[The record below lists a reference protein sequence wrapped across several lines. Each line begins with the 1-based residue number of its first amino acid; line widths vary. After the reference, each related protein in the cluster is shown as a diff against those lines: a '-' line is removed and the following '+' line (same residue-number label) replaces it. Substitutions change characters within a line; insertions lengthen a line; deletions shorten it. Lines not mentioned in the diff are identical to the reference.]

1 MADIR
6 FTTDMALE
14 LAGCDGVFPVEFPEG
29 TGKDLD
35 DRMASMPEAGERFL
49 GAGALL
55 PEDAFLGWQV
65 GARGEEAGQMVVFS
79 SPGRQAAQEDLRW
92 VFEDAAEIGSFRD
105 GKPED
110 LRGEGRR
117 LYLICMDAKESMEA
131 QGSMD
136 AKGSMEA
143 PGKAPSDLPVPGK
156 DNGSRMGRKKFLWDF
171 IKAVKDS
178 GGIARGILQ
187 GGRSNRGMLLIS
199 LREEI
204 SLRMR
209 TMLSMAIP
217 GADAVE
223 IRADGTGL
231 CRTEGLSGSV
241 MSFCTAETLRE
252 HCMEAVVEAENTS
265 ISEDTPIKELELSV
279 RSMNCLLRAGIRTL
293 GELCALRPEEIAGI
307 RNLGKK
313 GVDEILAMQHR
324 LAGVCSEETG
334 TQDGKDFRKEP
345 DPLDVPKKQN
355 RPARLEELVGLENVK
370 TQVRKIT
377 AFARMNQD
385 LAAWGKASVPVVLNM
400 EFSGNPGTAK
410 TTVAR
415 ILAGLFARAGVIR
428 SGEAVEVGRADL
440 VAHYEGQTAGKV
452 REVFRRARGKL
463 LFIDEA
469 YSLVEGVRAEFG
481 DEAINTIVQE
491 MENHRDD
498 TVVIFAGYP
507 EQMAEF
513 FSRNPGLRSRVP
525 FTVRFAD
532 YDAAELAQIAGL
544 EAEKRGFTIS
554 PEAEE
559 KVLSLCA
566 AAAGRSELG
575 NSRFCRNIV
584 ESAVMEY
591 AYRVYGDEAKAE
603 MQEMPCTG
611 ETPEVPEAPGNK
623 VPEKD
628 FILRAEDFTAAE
640 RLTERKEK
648 APAGFRPV
656 RRQHLSN
663 VC

>member
-79 SPGRQAAQEDLRW
+79 GPGRQAAQEDLRW

-204 SLRMR
+204 SLWMR
-209 TMLSMAIP
+209 SMLSMAIP

-307 RNLGKK
+307 RNIGKK
-313 GVDEILAMQHR
+313 GVDEVLAMLHR
-324 LAGVCSEETG
+324 LADACSGETG
-334 TQDGKDFRKEP
+334 TQDGKDFRK
-345 DPLDVPKKQN
+345 
-355 RPARLEELVGLENVK
+355 
-370 TQVRKIT
+370 
-377 AFARMNQD
+377 
-385 LAAWGKASVPVVLNM
+385 
-400 EFSGNPGTAK
+400 
-410 TTVAR
+410 
-415 ILAGLFARAGVIR
+415 
-428 SGEAVEVGRADL
+428 
-440 VAHYEGQTAGKV
+440 AH
-452 REVFRRARGKL
+452 F
-463 LFIDEA
+463 
-469 YSLVEGVRAEFG
+469 
-481 DEAINTIVQE
+481 
-491 MENHRDD
+491 
-498 TVVIFAGYP
+498 
-507 EQMAEF
+507 
-513 FSRNPGLRSRVP
+513 LR
-525 FTVRFAD
+525 
-532 YDAAELAQIAGL
+532 Y
-544 EAEKRGFTIS
+544 
-554 PEAEE
+554 
-559 KVLSLCA
+559 
-566 AAAGRSELG
+566 LG
-575 NSRFCRNIV
+575 
-584 ESAVMEY
+584 
-591 AYRVYGDEAKAE
+591 
-603 MQEMPCTG
+603 
-611 ETPEVPEAPGNK
+611 
-623 VPEKD
+623 
-628 FILRAEDFTAAE
+628 
-640 RLTERKEK
+640 
-648 APAGFRPV
+648 
-656 RRQHLSN
+656 
-663 VC
+663 

>member
-14 LAGCDGVFPVEFPEG
+14 LAGSDGVFPVEFPEG
-29 TGKDLD
+29 AGKELD
-35 DRMASMPEAGERFL
+35 DRMASMPETGERFL

-79 SPGRQAAQEDLRW
+79 GPGRQAVRDDFLW
-92 VFEDAAEIGSFRD
+92 IFEDAAEIGAFRD
-105 GKPED
+105 RKPED
-110 LRGEGRR
+110 LRGDGRR
-117 LYLICMDAKESMEA
+117 LYEICMDAQYRVPSLPAASEA
-131 QGSMD
+131 DHG
-136 AKGSMEA
+136 
-143 PGKAPSDLPVPGK
+143 
-156 DNGSRMGRKKFLWDF
+156 NGSFRKKFFWDF

-187 GGRSNRGMLLIS
+187 GGRSNRGMLLIN

-223 IRADGTGL
+223 IRTDGTGL

-265 ISEDTPIKELELSV
+265 ISEDTPIKELDLSV
-279 RSMNCLLRAGIRTL
+279 RSMNCLLRGGIRTL

-324 LAGVCSEETG
+324 LAGACSGEAEMR
-334 TQDGKDFRKEP
+334 DGEDFRKEP

-385 LAAWGKASVPVVLNM
+385 LAAWGKASVPVALNM

-415 ILAGLFARAGVIR
+415 ILAGLFADAGVLR
-428 SGEAVEVGRADL
+428 SGEVVEVGRADL
-440 VAHYEGQTAGKV
+440 VGRYVGWTADKV
-452 REVFRRARGKL
+452 KEVFRRSEGKL

-469 YSLVEGVRAEFG
+469 YSLVESRKGEYG
-481 DEAINTIVQE
+481 DEAINTIV
-491 MENHRDD
+491 
-498 TVVIFAGYP
+498 
-507 EQMAEF
+507 
-513 FSRNPGLRSRVP
+513 
-525 FTVRFAD
+525 
-532 YDAAELAQIAGL
+532 
-544 EAEKRGFTIS
+544 
-554 PEAEE
+554 
-559 KVLSLCA
+559 
-566 AAAGRSELG
+566 
-575 NSRFCRNIV
+575 
-584 ESAVMEY
+584 
-591 AYRVYGDEAKAE
+591 
-603 MQEMPCTG
+603 
-611 ETPEVPEAPGNK
+611 
-623 VPEKD
+623 
-628 FILRAEDFTAAE
+628 
-640 RLTERKEK
+640 
-648 APAGFRPV
+648 
-656 RRQHLSN
+656 
-663 VC
+663 

>member
-79 SPGRQAAQEDLRW
+79 GPGRQAAQEDLRW

-117 LYLICMDAKESMEA
+117 LYLIC
-131 QGSMD
+131 MD

-199 LREEI
+199 LREGI

-209 TMLSMAIP
+209 TMLAMAIP
-217 GADAVE
+217 GADAAE
-223 IRADGTGL
+223 IRADDAGL
-231 CRTEGLSGSV
+231 CRWGDLPGSV

-324 LAGVCSEETG
+324 LAGACSEETG

-415 ILAGLFARAGVIR
+415 ILVGLFADAGVLR
-428 SGEAVEVGRADL
+428 SGEVVEVGRADL
-440 VAHYEGQTAGKV
+440 VGRYVGWTADKV
-452 REVFRRARGKL
+452 KEVFRRAEGKL

-469 YSLVEGVRAEFG
+469 YSLVESRKGEYG

-507 EQMAEF
+507 EQMEEF

-525 FTVRFAD
+525 FSVRFSD
-532 YDAAELAQIAGL
+532 YTAAELSQIAGL
-544 EAEKRGFTIS
+544 EAKKRGFSIS

-559 KVLSLCA
+559 KVLSICTE
-566 AAAGRSELG
+566 AAGRSELG
-575 NSRFCRNIV
+575 NGRFCRNLV
-584 ESAVMEY
+584 ESAVLEY
-591 AYRVYGDEAKAE
+591 AYRVYGDGVKSV
-603 MQEMPCTG
+603 P
-611 ETPEVPEAPGNK
+611 PER
-623 VPEKD
+623 D
-628 FILRAEDFTAAE
+628 FILRAEDFAAAE
-640 RLTERKEK
+640 SLTAQKEK
-648 APAGFRPV
+648 APAGFHPV
-656 RRQHLSN
+656 RKQSLADAG
-663 VC
+663 